1 MKEQVKQQVKQQI
14 VLIVFALIF
23 LCQMIYY
30 AGIENPPYES
40 LKSGD
45 AATYVFPGQYKQ
57 IVLPRVPIYSYI
69 TAWKRMAMGRGSAIT
84 ILLLI
89 FVGLFIA
96 IYFKVFGMS
105 EKESNL

>member
-1 MKEQVKQQVKQQI
+1 MI
-14 VLIVFALIF
+14 LRTIWIFNNYDFIF
-23 LCQMIYY
+23 LTTGGGP
-30 AGIENPPYES
+30 GIS
-40 LKSGD
+40 SQ
-45 AATYVFPGQYKQ
+45 T
-57 IVLPRVPIYSYI
+57 VPIYSYI